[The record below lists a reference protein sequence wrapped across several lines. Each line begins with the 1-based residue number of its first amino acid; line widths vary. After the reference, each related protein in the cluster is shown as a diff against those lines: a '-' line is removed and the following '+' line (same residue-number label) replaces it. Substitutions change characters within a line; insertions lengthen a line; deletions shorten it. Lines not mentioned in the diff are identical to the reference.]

1 MDETRHFR
9 WPFNCNKTS
18 SSGKERNPAPM
29 FPKLARSWRPAGSAP
44 QPVNSA
50 LGSSLL
56 PGDVWSRLRESLAL
70 SDRELQI
77 VQGIFEDQKQ
87 EPIAYRLGISPH
99 SVNTYIQR
107 IYAKLRIG
115 SRPQLIVRV
124 MSEYL
129 GLVASDAQ
137 GDT

>member
-1 MDETRHFR
+1 MVPRLSPR
-9 WPFNCNKTS
+9 CR
-18 SSGKERNPAPM
+18 GPAVP
-29 FPKLARSWRPAGSAP
+29 ARQPISPTAGASLV
-44 QPVNSA
+44 PVES
-50 LGSSLL
+50 
-56 PGDVWSRLRESLAL
+56 WSRLRDALRL

-87 EPIAYRLGISPH
+87 ESIAFALGISPH
-99 SVNTYIQR
+99 SVNTYMQR

-129 GLVASDAQ
+129 AIAASQAQ
-137 GDT
+137 PQQLSEESAD

>member
-1 MDETRHFR
+1 MLPTFSASCR
-9 WPFNCNKTS
+9 
-18 SSGKERNPAPM
+18 G
-29 FPKLARSWRPAGSAP
+29 PAGSVRQLASP
-44 QPVNSA
+44 T

-56 PGDVWSRLRESLAL
+56 PCDVWSRLRDSLRL

-87 EPIAYRLGISPH
+87 ESIAFSLGISPH

-107 IYAKLRIG
+107 IYSKLRIG

-129 GLVASDAQ
+129 AFVAQSVDS
-137 GDT
+137 

>member
-1 MDETRHFR
+1 M
-9 WPFNCNKTS
+9 
-18 SSGKERNPAPM
+18 ERNTKSTP
-29 FPKLARSWRPAGSAP
+29 GSA
-44 QPVNSA
+44 
-50 LGSSLL
+50 LL
-56 PGDVWSRLRESLAL
+56 PCDVWRRLRDSLKL

-87 EPIAYRLGISPH
+87 ECIAYNLGISPH

-107 IYAKLRIG
+107 VYNKLSIG

-129 GLVASDAQ
+129 TFAATPGNAD
-137 GDT
+137 

>member
-1 MDETRHFR
+1 MFPRLSTNWRD
-9 WPFNCNKTS
+9 
-18 SSGKERNPAPM
+18 PAP
-29 FPKLARSWRPAGSAP
+29 PAREPVAPA
-44 QPVNSA
+44 V
-50 LGSSLL
+50 GSSLL
-56 PGDVWSRLRESLAL
+56 PCDVWSRLRDSLKL

-77 VQGIFEDQKQ
+77 VQGIFEDKKQ
-87 EPIAYRLGISPH
+87 ETIAYGLGISPH

-129 GLVASDAQ
+129 ASRPWESL
-137 GDT
+137 

>member
-1 MDETRHFR
+1 MVPRFTPNRCGRVIPPRE
-9 WPFNCNKTS
+9 PN
-18 SSGKERNPAPM
+18 
-29 FPKLARSWRPAGSAP
+29 RPL
-44 QPVNSA
+44 

-56 PGDVWSRLRESLAL
+56 PCDVWSQLRDSLKL
-70 SDRELQI
+70 SARELQI

-87 EPIAYRLGISPH
+87 ESIASALSISPH

-107 IYAKLRIG
+107 IYAKLSIG

-129 GLVASDAQ
+129 AFVASQEQSAIAEEAVD
-137 GDT
+137 

>member
-1 MDETRHFR
+1 MSPRLSLSWHD
-9 WPFNCNKTS
+9 
-18 SSGKERNPAPM
+18 PASP
-29 FPKLARSWRPAGSAP
+29 ARE
-44 QPVNSA
+44 PVTPT

-56 PGDVWSRLRESLAL
+56 PSDVWSRLRDSLRL

-77 VQGIFEDQKQ
+77 VQGIFEDKKQ
-87 EPIAYRLGISPH
+87 ESIAYALGISPH

-129 GLVASDAQ
+129 AYVESQTPTGRDS
-137 GDT
+137 

>member
-1 MDETRHFR
+1 
-9 WPFNCNKTS
+9 
-18 SSGKERNPAPM
+18 M
-29 FPKLARSWRPAGSAP
+29 FPRLPQTWRAPLGSTPQSASPPLGSA
-44 QPVNSA
+44 
-50 LGSSLL
+50 LL
-56 PGDVWSRLRESLAL
+56 PNDVWLRLRESLAL

-87 EPIAYRLGISPH
+87 ESIAYHLGISPH

-107 IYAKLRIG
+107 IYSKLSIG

-124 MSEYL
+124 VSEYL

-137 GDT
+137 LAAANCAAVGQANGN

>member
-1 MDETRHFR
+1 M
-9 WPFNCNKTS
+9 
-18 SSGKERNPAPM
+18 ERNPASM
-29 FPKLARSWRPAGSAP
+29 FPRLPQNWRAPAGSSSTP
-44 QPVNSA
+44 FRPPLGSA
-50 LGSSLL
+50 LL
-56 PGDVWSRLRESLAL
+56 PLDVWSRLRESLSL

-87 EPIAYRLGISPH
+87 ETIAYNLGISPH

-124 MSEYL
+124 VSEYL
-129 GLVASDAQ
+129 GLVANDAQ
-137 GDT
+137 MARSSETEVGVSLAVET

>member
-1 MDETRHFR
+1 MVPRF
-9 WPFNCNKTS
+9 
-18 SSGKERNPAPM
+18 SSGCRG
-29 FPKLARSWRPAGSAP
+29 STGSATQRASP
-44 QPVNSA
+44 P

-56 PGDVWSRLRESLAL
+56 SGDVWTQLRDTLKL

-87 EPIAYRLGISPH
+87 ETIAYALGISPH

-107 IYAKLRIG
+107 IYTKLHIG
-115 SRPQLIVRV
+115 SRPQLILRV

-129 GLVASDAQ
+129 ASVTNQAQ
-137 GDT
+137 PEEESRD

>member
-1 MDETRHFR
+1 MFPRL
-9 WPFNCNKTS
+9 
-18 SSGKERNPAPM
+18 SSGCRGPSIT
-29 FPKLARSWRPAGSAP
+29 AR
-44 QPVNSA
+44 QPVSPT

-56 PGDVWSRLRESLAL
+56 PCDAWSRLGDSLRL

-77 VQGIFEDQKQ
+77 VQGIFEDKKQ
-87 EPIAYRLGISPH
+87 ESIAYALGISPH

-107 IYAKLRIG
+107 IYAKLHIG

-129 GLVASDAQ
+129 ASQ
-137 GDT
+137 SQSKK

>member
-1 MDETRHFR
+1 
-9 WPFNCNKTS
+9 
-18 SSGKERNPAPM
+18 M
-29 FPKLARSWRPAGSAP
+29 FPRPSIGWPGAEEADR
-44 QPVNSA
+44 QPLKST

-56 PGDVWSRLRESLAL
+56 PCDVWLQLRDSLRL

-87 EPIAYRLGISPH
+87 ESIAYSLGISPH

-124 MSEYL
+124 VSEYL
-129 GLVASDAQ
+129 TFAHPVRSQVAAAMSCAMPAESVE
-137 GDT
+137 

>member
-1 MDETRHFR
+1 V
-9 WPFNCNKTS
+9 
-18 SSGKERNPAPM
+18 GA
-29 FPKLARSWRPAGSAP
+29 
-44 QPVNSA
+44 
-50 LGSSLL
+50 SLL
-56 PGDVWSRLRESLAL
+56 PGEIWSQLRDSLRL

-87 EPIAYRLGISPH
+87 ESIAFTLGISPH
-99 SVNTYIQR
+99 SVNTYMQR

-129 GLVASDAQ
+129 AFLESSAPGQPTSEER
-137 GDT
+137 

>member
-1 MDETRHFR
+1 
-9 WPFNCNKTS
+9 
-18 SSGKERNPAPM
+18 M
-29 FPKLARSWRPAGSAP
+29 FPRVPPYWRGPATGPDPACRT
-44 QPVNSA
+44 A
-50 LGSSLL
+50 GASLL
-56 PGDVWSRLRESLAL
+56 PSAAWSQLRDSLKL

-87 EPIAYRLGISPH
+87 ESIAFSLGISPH

-107 IYAKLRIG
+107 IYNKLRIS

-129 GLVASDAQ
+129 SSGACRKAPEIFEVAC
-137 GDT
+137 GELPGEGTE

>member
-1 MDETRHFR
+1 
-9 WPFNCNKTS
+9 
-18 SSGKERNPAPM
+18 
-29 FPKLARSWRPAGSAP
+29 
-44 QPVNSA
+44 V
-50 LGSSLL
+50 
-56 PGDVWSRLRESLAL
+56 DVWSRLRDSLRL

-87 EPIAYRLGISPH
+87 ESIAFTLGISPH
-99 SVNTYIQR
+99 SVNTYMQR

-129 GLVASDAQ
+129 AFLATQ
-137 GDT
+137 EQPPL

>member
-1 MDETRHFR
+1 MLQRFFPSCD
-9 WPFNCNKTS
+9 
-18 SSGKERNPAPM
+18 GPAAP
-29 FPKLARSWRPAGSAP
+29 AIRSAGL
-44 QPVNSA
+44 N

-56 PGDVWSRLRESLAL
+56 PDEVWLRLGDSLRL

-87 EPIAYRLGISPH
+87 ESIAFSLGISPH

-107 IYAKLRIG
+107 IYTKLRIG

-129 GLVASDAQ
+129 ASVANQALPDFPEERAL
-137 GDT
+137 